1 MAKRKRFETVDE
13 YLSSVPSD
21 ARRILEGIRKTVK
34 LAIPD
39 ATEVISYQLP
49 AFKKKRTFFYYGA
62 FKDHIGIYPP
72 VTADADLAKALTPF
86 RGPKGNLKLPMDAA
100 IEPEIIARVAE
111 ALYDQYEG
119 AAE

>member
-1 MAKRKRFETVDE
+1 MTSRKRFETVDE
-13 YLSSVPSD
+13 YLSSVSPD
-21 ARRILEGIRKTVK
+21 ARRMLEEIRKTVK
-34 LAIPD
+34 LAVPD
-39 ATEVISYQLP
+39 ASEVISYQLP

-72 VTADADLAKALTPF
+72 VTGDADLAKTLSPF

-100 IEPEIIARVAE
+100 IKPEIIARVAK